1 MSNIIYRSATPDDIE
16 KLGNIAYDAFYKI
29 STDHNFPP
37 DFPNPGVGIGLAGL
51 MVSRDDIFSVVA
63 ENGKILGSNFLWEAD
78 EIDGVGPIT
87 VDPAEQNSS
96 IGRELMERV
105 IKRSAENG
113 KAGIRLVQAAYHNRS
128 LALYTKLG
136 FDVVEPLSA
145 INGTP
150 FTAEIEGRTVRP
162 LTKNDVESANK
173 LCIASH
179 GISRRNEIA
188 GAAEA
193 GSGLVVENN
202 GKLSGYATV
211 LGFFGHAVAQTN
223 DDLKAF
229 IGSGRA
235 IAGTGFLLPTR
246 NGVVMRWCFEN
257 GLKIIMPMSLMSK
270 GYYQTPRSPFIPS
283 ILY

>member
-1 MSNIIYRSATPDDIE
+1 MNNITYRSAKPDDIE
-16 KLGNIAYDAFYKI
+16 KLGTIAYEAFYNI
-29 STDHNFPP
+29 STKHNFPP
-37 DFPNPGVGIGLAGL
+37 DFPDPETGIGLAG
-51 MVSRDDIFSVVA
+51 MMISRDDIFSVVA

-105 IKRSAENG
+105 LRRSAENG

-145 INGTP
+145 MNGTP
-150 FTAEIEGRTVRP
+150 FTAEIEDRTVRP
-162 LTKNDVESANK
+162 LTSKDVEAANK
-173 LCIASH
+173 LCIAAH

-188 GAAEA
+188 GAAES
-193 GSGLVVENN
+193 GSGIVVENS
-202 GKLSGYATV
+202 GRLSGYATL

-223 DDLKAF
+223 EDLKAL
-229 IGSGRA
+229 IGSGRE
-235 IAGTGFLLPTR
+235 IAGTGILLPTR
-246 NGVVMRWCFEN
+246 NGDVLTWCFEN
-257 GLKIIMPMSLMSK
+257 GLRIVMPLSLMSK
-270 GYYQTPRSPFIPS
+270 GYYQTPRTPFIPS

>member
-1 MSNIIYRSATPDDIE
+1 MSKITYRSATPNDIE
-16 KLGNIAYDAFYKI
+16 RLGTIAYEAFYKV

-37 DFPNPGVGIGLAGL
+37 DLPTPEVGIGLAE
-51 MVSRDDIFSVVA
+51 MVVGRNDIFSVVA

-105 IKRSAENG
+105 IRRSAEKG

-145 INGTP
+145 INGVP
-150 FTAEIEGRTVRP
+150 FTAEIENRTVRE
-162 LTKNDVESANK
+162 LTTKDMESANK
-173 LCIASH
+173 LCIATH
-179 GISRRNEIA
+179 GISRKNEIS
-188 GAAEA
+188 GAAQA
-193 GSGLVVENN
+193 GTGIVVEND
-202 GKLSGYATV
+202 GKLSGYATL
-211 LGFFGHAVAQTN
+211 LGFFGHAVTSTN
-223 DDLKAF
+223 DDLKAL
-229 IGSGRA
+229 IGSGRE
-235 IAGTGFLLPTR
+235 IAGVGFLLPTR
-246 NGVVMRWCFEN
+246 NGDVLRWCFEN
-257 GLKIIMPMSLMSK
+257 GLRIVMPLSLMSK
-270 GYYQTPRSPFIPS
+270 GYYQTPRNPFLPS

>member
-1 MSNIIYRSATPDDIE
+1 MSKITYRSATPNDIE
-16 KLGNIAYDAFYKI
+16 RLGTIAYEAFYKV

-37 DFPNPGVGIGLAGL
+37 DLPTPEVGIGLAE
-51 MVSRDDIFSVVA
+51 MVVGRNDIFSVVA

-105 IKRSAENG
+105 IRRSAEKG

-145 INGTP
+145 INGNP
-150 FTAEIEGRTVRP
+150 FTAEIENRTVRE
-162 LTKNDVESANK
+162 LTTKDVEAANK
-173 LCIASH
+173 LCIATH
-179 GISRRNEIA
+179 GISRKNEIS
-188 GAAEA
+188 GAAQA
-193 GSGLVVENN
+193 GSGLVVEND
-202 GKLSGYATV
+202 GKLSGYATL
-211 LGFFGHAVAQTN
+211 LGFFGHAVTSTN
-223 DDLKAF
+223 DDLKAL
-229 IGSGRA
+229 IGSGRE
-235 IAGTGFLLPTR
+235 IAGVGFLLPTR
-246 NGVVMRWCFEN
+246 NGDLLRWCFEN
-257 GLKIIMPMSLMSK
+257 GLRIVMPLSLMSK
-270 GYYQTPRSPFIPS
+270 GYYQTPRNPFLPS

>member
-1 MSNIIYRSATPDDIE
+1 M
-16 KLGNIAYDAFYKI
+16 
-29 STDHNFPP
+29 
-37 DFPNPGVGIGLAGL
+37 
-51 MVSRDDIFSVVA
+51 A

-87 VDPAEQNSS
+87 VDPGEQNSS

-105 IKRSAENG
+105 IQRSAENG

-150 FTAEIEGRTVRP
+150 FTDDIEGRSVRP
-162 LTKNDVESANK
+162 LTEKDIEAANK
-173 LCIASH
+173 LCIAAH

-188 GAAEA
+188 GAAQTGA
-193 GSGLVVENN
+193 GIVVENN
-202 GKLSGYATV
+202 GKLSGYVTL

-223 DDLKAF
+223 DDLKAL
-229 IGSGRA
+229 IGSGRE

-246 NGVVMRWCFEN
+246 NGDVLRWCFEN
-257 GLKIIMPMSLMSK
+257 GLRIVMPLSLMSK